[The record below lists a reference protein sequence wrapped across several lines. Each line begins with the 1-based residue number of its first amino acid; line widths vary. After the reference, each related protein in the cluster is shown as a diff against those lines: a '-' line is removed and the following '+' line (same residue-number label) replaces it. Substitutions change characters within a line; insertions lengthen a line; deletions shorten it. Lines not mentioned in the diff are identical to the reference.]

1 MLDKSKI
8 DLPLLNHII
17 QKYKET
23 IPFQCLKFPR
33 NNKIL
38 RSSTNFDN
46 QFHQNIARLSY
57 PPIDKARTDRAS
69 LKRKPMFYGSIF
81 TSSAQSD
88 NCLPSITTIFETSDL
103 LRCYEKEGKLITTQ
117 SLWKNQRDLRLLAF
131 PFRSNYKNPCS
142 EILENRNRWE
152 HTSKDNFSND
162 ANAFSEFMGELMATK
177 NEGSCLYEITARM
190 IDAILYD
197 NINSTHLD
205 GIVYPSVWTE
215 GQGMNICLKKE
226 VVDEC
231 IQFIDA
237 KMVYLNKKNGD
248 ATIVTIA
255 NSMKDSEGN
264 LKWKPTPTAVDA
276 LLQKHGPE
284 AVLSNNM
291 LYFQS

>member
-8 DLPLLNHII
+8 DLPLLNNII

-23 IPFQCLKFPR
+23 MPFQCLKFLR

-46 QFHQNIARLSY
+46 QFHQNITRLSY

-69 LKRKPMFYGSIF
+69 LKGKPMFYGSIF

-117 SLWKNQRDLRLLAF
+117 SLWTNQRDLRLLAF
-131 PFRSNYKNPCS
+131 PFRKNYDKPCN

-152 HTSKDNFSND
+152 HTSKENFSND

-190 IDAILYD
+190 IEAILYD
-197 NINSTHLD
+197 SANSSHLD
-205 GIVYPSVWTE
+205 GVVYPSVWAE

-237 KMVYLNKKNGD
+237 KMVYLDKKNGNG
-248 ATIVTIA
+248 TIVTVA
-255 NSMKDSEGN
+255 TSMKDAEGK
-264 LKWKPTPTAVDA
+264 LMWMATPKAVDA
-276 LLQKHGPE
+276 LLQKYGLE
-284 AVLSNNM
+284 AVLSKKM